1 MGTGRSVLCLSGQG
15 SRTGP
20 RPPAHSVFI
29 GTSQLA
35 IFPSGE
41 TAWLE
46 TSPGDAQ
53 VPRAPGKEHSQGGSA
68 LRLLGE
74 PEVGAVSSTEDVAQD
89 KV

>member
-20 RPPAHSVFI
+20 QPPAHSLFI

-35 IFPSGE
+35 VFLSGE
-41 TAWLE
+41 TAWLKHPLE
-46 TSPGDAQ
+46 MQA
-53 VPRAPGKEHSQGGSA
+53 PRAPAKEHSQGGSA
-68 LRLLGE
+68 PRLLGE